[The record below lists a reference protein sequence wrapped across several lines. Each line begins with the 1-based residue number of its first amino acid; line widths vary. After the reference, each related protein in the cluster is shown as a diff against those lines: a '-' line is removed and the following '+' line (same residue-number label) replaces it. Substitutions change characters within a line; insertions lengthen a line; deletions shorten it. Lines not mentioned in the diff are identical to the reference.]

1 MTSNSAGIKTFEKIS
16 KLYTNTHTHKQV
28 TDNGSKAPRSFPKGQ
43 FECKMGKEMWGF
55 MVFWE
60 RSYRTVM
67 IDSAEATGPAEMEEY
82 YIHQILSPTQQKLT

>member
-1 MTSNSAGIKTFEKIS
+1 
-16 KLYTNTHTHKQV
+16 
-28 TDNGSKAPRSFPKGQ
+28 
-43 FECKMGKEMWGF
+43 